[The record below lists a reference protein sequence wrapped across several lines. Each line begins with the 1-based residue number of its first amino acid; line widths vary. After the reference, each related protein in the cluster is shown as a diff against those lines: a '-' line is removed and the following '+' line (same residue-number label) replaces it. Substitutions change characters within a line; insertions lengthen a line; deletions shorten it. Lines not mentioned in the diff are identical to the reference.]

1 MRHRTIPAL
10 ALLALAGSLAAG
22 CSSSTATPSSA
33 ATVPSS
39 PAAATSA
46 AASAVTSAVASAA
59 ALPATDC
66 AVIKPISAGAIATL
80 VPIQSDSQTAAAAAM
95 GKYLSQLDTALGQL
109 TSAQAKTDLG
119 AFISALSH
127 ASSTASQA
135 QVTAALGKLGTDC
148 P

>member
-10 ALLALAGSLAAG
+10 ALLALAGSFAAG

-33 ATVPSS
+33 ATVSS
-39 PAAATSA
+39 SSAAAAATSSSA
-46 AASAVTSAVASAA
+46 AASAA
-59 ALPATDC
+59 ALPAADC
-66 AVIKPISAGAIATL
+66 AIIKPISTGAIATL
-80 VPIQSDSQTAAAAAM
+80 VPIQSDSKTAAAAAM
-95 GKYLSQLDTALGQL
+95 GKYLTQLNTALSQL

-135 QVTAALGKLGTDC
+135 QVTAALGKLSTDC

>member
-10 ALLALAGSLAAG
+10 ALLALAGSFAAG
-22 CSSSTATPSSA
+22 CSSSTATPSSS
-33 ATVPSS
+33 ATVSS
-39 PAAATSA
+39 SSA
-46 AASAVTSAVASAA
+46 AAMTSSAAASAA
-59 ALPATDC
+59 ALPAADC
-66 AVIKPISAGAIATL
+66 AVIKPISTGAIATL
-80 VPIQSDSQTAAAAAM
+80 VPIQSDSKTAAAAAM
-95 GKYLSQLDTALGQL
+95 GKYLTQLNTALSQL

-135 QVTAALGKLGTDC
+135 QVTAALGKLSTDC